1 MRPDSPPR
9 KQLRP
14 LVLAFFSVAMLACA
28 AASNAVMDTLSF
40 RYEKSVFAAV
50 GMDQVW
56 FNPKLSWRN
65 KWKGG
70 DPASGEAYPG
80 SSTVFVAF
88 TDAWHTFKSLTIFFV
103 IAAVIA
109 PFTAVFSMKW
119 PLGIAVLIG
128 LKILYGVIFESLF
141 SWGLISR

>member
-1 MRPDSPPR
+1 
-9 KQLRP
+9 
-14 LVLAFFSVAMLACA
+14 MLACA
-28 AASNAVMDTLSF
+28 AASNAVMDTISF

-50 GMDQVW
+50 GADRTW
-56 FNPKLSWRN
+56 FNPRVSWRN

-70 DPASGEAYPG
+70 DPARGEAFVG

-103 IAAVIA
+103 MAAVIA

-119 PLGIAVLIG
+119 PLWVLVLVG
-128 LKILYGVIFESLF
+128 LKILYGLVFESLF
-141 SWGLISR
+141 AGGLIAG